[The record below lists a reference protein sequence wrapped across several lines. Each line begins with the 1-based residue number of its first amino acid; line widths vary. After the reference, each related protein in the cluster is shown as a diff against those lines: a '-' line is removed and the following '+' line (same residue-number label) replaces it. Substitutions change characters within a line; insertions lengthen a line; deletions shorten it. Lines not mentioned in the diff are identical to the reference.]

1 MVPPSLSST
10 LTASCCG
17 GERYFQAT
25 SAILRLPR
33 GPVEWEGRRRGKV
46 EGGGAA
52 EGDAGKCSV
61 TPVSRPIGRAVA
73 GRGENYNSQQY
84 GRRRFVRG

>member
-10 LTASCCG
+10 LTASCCR

-33 GPVEWEGRRRGKV
+33 GPVEWEGRRRDARKEARPSAGSD
-46 EGGGAA
+46 GNSSLTMA
-52 EGDAGKCSV
+52 ERL
-61 TPVSRPIGRAVA
+61 SRTLASATRK
-73 GRGENYNSQQY
+73 NYICQ
-84 GRRRFVRG
+84 RRFVQG

>member
-17 GERYFQAT
+17 GEHYFQAT

-33 GPVEWEGRRRGKV
+33 GPVEWEGRRRGR
-46 EGGGAA
+46 EGGR
-52 EGDAGKCSV
+52 E
-61 TPVSRPIGRAVA
+61 VA
-73 GRGENYNSQQY
+73 LPPHRGL
-84 GRRRFVRG
+84 GIVVF